1 MIKETG
7 LVIVQGPFKER
18 MLSLKNKKRIFTGV
32 ILLLAVTFLSSCST
46 LSEQE
51 NLTTNSEKELKTE
64 GKVERLLEDAY
75 GESFEVNFITELQ
88 KGFTGSALTKEGQ
101 EIQFTIDEEE
111 TLTSNYTTME
121 YQDAMEDLILQ
132 ASMGLD
138 CFQGYTVNIA
148 RAEEKDSYS
157 NISSYL
163 KNGEYTVGISLQTEK
178 SFEECLP
185 EIIKFERAMKEAGL
199 RNILTVSGGTF
210 DFQHK
215 FPEQLNEKSIQAI
228 FNQFAT
234 MAGQDE

>member
-1 MIKETG
+1 M
-7 LVIVQGPFKER
+7 
-18 MLSLKNKKRIFTGV
+18 SLKGNRRKRCGPVKCNQMIFM
-32 ILLLAVTFLSSCST
+32 LLLAVTFLSGCITSFK
-46 LSEQE
+46 QE
-51 NLTTNSEKELKTE
+51 NLTTNSAKELEAE
-64 GKVERLLEDAY
+64 GEIERLLEDTY
-75 GESFEVNFITELQ
+75 GEPFEVNFITELR
-88 KGFTGSALTKEGQ
+88 KGFTGTALTEEEQ
-101 EIQFTIDEEE
+101 EIQFTIDEGE

-199 RNILTVSGGTF
+199 RNILTVPGGTL
-210 DFQHK
+210 DFQHE
-215 FPEQLNEKSIQAI
+215 FPEQLNEKSVQAI
-228 FNQFAT
+228 FDQSAA
-234 MAGQDE
+234 MAREDE

>member
-1 MIKETG
+1 
-7 LVIVQGPFKER
+7 
-18 MLSLKNKKRIFTGV
+18 
-32 ILLLAVTFLSSCST
+32 
-46 LSEQE
+46 
-51 NLTTNSEKELKTE
+51 
-64 GKVERLLEDAY
+64 
-75 GESFEVNFITELQ
+75 
-88 KGFTGSALTKEGQ
+88 
-101 EIQFTIDEEE
+101 
-111 TLTSNYTTME
+111 ME

>member
-1 MIKETG
+1 MK
-7 LVIVQGPFKER
+7 
-18 MLSLKNKKRIFTGV
+18 
-32 ILLLAVTFLSSCST
+32 
-46 LSEQE
+46 
-51 NLTTNSEKELKTE
+51 
-64 GKVERLLEDAY
+64 D
-75 GESFEVNFITELQ
+75 
-88 KGFTGSALTKEGQ
+88 
-101 EIQFTIDEEE
+101 
-111 TLTSNYTTME
+111 NYTTME

-185 EIIKFERAMKEAGL
+185 EITKFERAMKEAGL
-199 RNILTVSGGTF
+199 RNILTVSGGTL

-228 FNQFAT
+228 FDQFAT